1 MSHRP
6 RTAEAIWASA
16 DLPARRFAG
25 MGLNPGAPTDVL
37 LRLLADGPAA
47 APTDV
52 LLRLLAD
59 SPAAARMVL
68 CRDRD
73 LPAEVVD
80 AVLTHPDHRAR
91 SFLAAN
97 PHADPAQRAAGGRPA
112 LAGPCLARQ
121 RTGLL
126 ASPATRTRT
135 CARRS
140 RAGRN

>member
-37 LRLLADGPAA
+37 LRLLADG
-47 APTDV
+47 
-52 LLRLLAD
+52 
-59 SPAAARMVL
+59 PAAARMVL

-126 ASPATRTRT
+126 ASPAPRTRT